1 MLTVSL
7 AKDLLRGGLPFAFD
21 DPDNDDIL
29 KPLLMN
35 CFGGAEMGT
44 SKDQFSAR
52 CSPLATANYNIVEDL
67 SSISVEKLDNK
78 NILLLKWY
86 LCRNNYNNHPIGIY
100 AGQCSFPSFINRR
113 KCHLEF

>member
-21 DPDNDDIL
+21 DPDNDEIL

-35 CFGGAEMGT
+35 SFGGAEMGT

-52 CSPLATANYNIVEDL
+52 CSPLATANHNIVEDL
-67 SSISVEKLDNK
+67 SSVSVEKLDNK
-78 NILLLKWY
+78 LNIKLLLCITQKY
-86 LCRNNYNNHPIGIY
+86 RASII
-100 AGQCSFPSFINRR
+100 
-113 KCHLEF
+113 

>member
-44 SKDQFSAR
+44 SKDQFSVR

-67 SSISVEKLDNK
+67 SSISIEKLDDK
-78 NILLLKWY
+78 DNIVYIKLLCQNGTVL
-86 LCRNNYNNHPIGIY
+86 P
-100 AGQCSFPSFINRR
+100 
-113 KCHLEF
+113 